1 MLNSHL
7 SSSTLSLLVVVL
19 NYRTAALTIDCLQS
33 LVSEVTSVP
42 NTQVVVTDNASGDGS
57 VEQITAA
64 IAQHNWQSWATVM
77 PLERNGGFAYGNN
90 AAIRPALASDHP
102 PHYVLLLNPDTVVR
116 PGALKALV
124 DFMETNPTVGIAG
137 SRLEDPD
144 GTPQQSA
151 FRFPTLASEL
161 DLNLRLGIVSRL
173 LSRWAFA
180 PPVGEVSH
188 PTDWVAGASMIIRP
202 AVFEAIG
209 LIDEGYFMYFEEVDF
224 CLRAQQAGF
233 PCWYVPQSRVVH
245 LVGQSSGVTDTKRP
259 AKRLPPYWF
268 DSRRRFFLKN
278 YGWLYASMTDVVA
291 IMGFALWRSRR
302 HLQGKPDLDP
312 PKALTDLVFNS
323 VFFRGVNY
331 ESQ

>member
-1 MLNSHL
+1 MLNSHPPD
-7 SSSTLSLLVVVL
+7 SALSLLVVVL

-33 LVSEVTSVP
+33 LVSEVTTVP
-42 NTQVVVTDNASGDGS
+42 NTRVVVTDNASGDGS
-57 VEQITAA
+57 AEKIATAVA
-64 IAQHNWQSWATVM
+64 ANNWHAWAEVM

-90 AAIRPALASDHP
+90 AAIRPALASSTP

-124 DFMETNPTVGIAG
+124 DFMEANPAVGIAG

-144 GTPQQSA
+144 GTPQGSA
-151 FRFPTLASEL
+151 FRFPSLASEF
-161 DLNLRLGIVSRL
+161 DLSLRIGVVSRL
-173 LSRWAFA
+173 LSRWEFS
-180 PPVGEVSH
+180 PPICDSPH

-224 CLRAQQAGF
+224 CLRAQRAGF
-233 PCWYVPQSRVVH
+233 PCWYVPQSHVVH
-245 LVGQSSGVTDTKRP
+245 FVGQSSGVTDTKRP

-278 YGWLYASMTDVVA
+278 YGWLYATLTDMVSIV
-291 IMGFALWRSRR
+291 GFALWRSRR
-302 HLQGKPDLDP
+302 RIQGKPDLDP
-312 PKALTDLVFNS
+312 PKALSDYILNS
-323 VFFRGVNY
+323 VFFRGVKY